1 MLWPLLLF
9 TSHAQRRMATV
20 VALCDCPANITG
32 RVFSNLDP
40 IDEWGLNVRRLDGVA
55 RV

>member
-1 MLWPLLLF
+1 
-9 TSHAQRRMATV
+9 MATV
-20 VALCDCPANITG
+20 VALCAYPADITG

-55 RV
+55 CV